1 VAYYNTDQPTVTV
14 SIRLTGSAGGWSDRI
29 DMIKDVTLTKGKIT
43 RLTIAFDE
51 NSDCWLLTGTLPEDT
66 FGTVPIALIKSN
78 GDVMAIYM
86 PGY

>member
-51 NSDCWLLTGTLPEDT
+51 NSDGVDIELETDTGMDESNDDV
-66 FGTVPIALIKSN
+66 TVQ
-78 GDVMAIYM
+78 
-86 PGY
+86 